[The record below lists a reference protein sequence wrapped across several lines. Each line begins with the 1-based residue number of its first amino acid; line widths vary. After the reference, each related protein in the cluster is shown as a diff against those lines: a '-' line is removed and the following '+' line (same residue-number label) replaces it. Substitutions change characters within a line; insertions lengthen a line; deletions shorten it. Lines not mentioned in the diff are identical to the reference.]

1 MSLIGR
7 KVITEYRGGDGRI
20 HRDGRIV
27 DVVSNGRIFAVEFT
41 DYTYSNGLPISVDFR
56 RGEFSLPPRC

>member
-7 KVITEYRGGDGRI
+7 KVITEYRGG
-20 HRDGRIV
+20 DGRIV